1 MTTTS
6 TDTAPSPQDFK
17 RPTGRLFVATLLVLT
32 TGAGMWLGYQQ
43 RQLAD
48 LTEQLRVLRQS
59 SALTPA
65 PVPVDPR
72 LTALEQKVAELE
84 RKPAPGPSPIQPP
97 APVPSPQ
104 PNPDPS
110 PPLTPVEARL
120 AKLEAESVR
129 LKSLDMPAFGKRLE
143 ASEQKQNQLSGQLTG
158 LTQQQKDAASKQNEI
173 KNEQDDMRKRLANI
187 SNRIL
192 EGPKS

>member
-6 TDTAPSPQDFK
+6 TDRAPSPQNFK

-48 LTEQLRVLRQS
+48 LTEQLRVLQRS
-59 SALTPA
+59 PAPTPA

-84 RKPAPGPSPIQPP
+84 RKPTPGPSPIQPP

-104 PNPDPS
+104 PTPDPI
-110 PPLTPVEARL
+110 PPPTPSSVEARL
-120 AKLEAESVR
+120 AKLEAESAR
-129 LKSLDMPAFGKRLE
+129 LKSLDMPAFSKRID
-143 ASEQKQNQLSGQLTG
+143 ASELKQKQQEKQLASLEQS
-158 LTQQQKDAASKQNEI
+158 QQDAALKQGGI
-173 KNEQDDMRKRLANI
+173 AKRQEEMGKQITNI
-187 SNRIL
+187 IPRL
-192 EGPKS
+192 PR

>member
-48 LTEQLRVLRQS
+48 LTEQLRVLQRS
-59 SALTPA
+59 PAPA
-65 PVPVDPR
+65 PVPVEPR

-104 PNPDPS
+104 PTPDPI
-110 PPLTPVEARL
+110 PTPLSVEARL
-120 AKLEAESVR
+120 AKLEADAVR
-129 LKSLDMPAFGKRLE
+129 LKSLDVPALSKRLE
-143 ASEQKQNQLSGQLTG
+143 VSELKQKQQEKQL
-158 LTQQQKDAASKQNEI
+158 AS
-173 KNEQDDMRKRLANI
+173 L
-187 SNRIL
+187 
-192 EGPKS
+192 

>member
-6 TDTAPSPQDFK
+6 TDRAPSPQNFK

-48 LTEQLRVLRQS
+48 LTEQLRVLQRS
-59 SALTPA
+59 PAPTPA

-84 RKPAPGPSPIQPP
+84 RKLVPPPPPPS
-97 APVPSPQ
+97 
-104 PNPDPS
+104 
-110 PPLTPVEARL
+110 VEARL
-120 AKLEAESVR
+120 ATLEAEFAR
-129 LKSLDMPAFGKRLE
+129 LKSVDLQALFSKRLD
-143 ASEQKQNQLSGQLTG
+143 ASEQKQKQQEKQLASLEQA
-158 LTQQQKDAASKQNEI
+158 QKDAALHQDKIANKQLEMR
-173 KNEQDDMRKRLANI
+173 EQIAKMLGL
-187 SNRIL
+187 IL
-192 EGPKS
+192 DSTKLR